1 MVETI
6 TEIMKYLIE
15 RSESISRYS
24 DKLREALERIESQ
37 FGEKR
42 RCRICGIYTTSEK
55 DQLIYAN
62 AVIDTNKPNAKAI
75 VNKMIP
81 HDELFSKYAD
91 ILDDANKSYAFHKFV
106 PSIDVDI
113 DIKDTEP
120 FFTIDDK
127 KYYLAFR
134 DHNLVC
140 IIEREEEIEN
150 TESVHYI
157 SSISREALKALVK
170 SGRLIKFL
178 NYVAE
183 ELKKKEQEFK
193 EISEMAEKMAQA
205 TAL

>member
-1 MVETI
+1 
-6 TEIMKYLIE
+6 MKYLIE

-24 DKLREALERIESQ
+24 DKLREALERIENQ

-55 DQLIYAN
+55 DQLVYAN
-62 AVIDTNKPNAKAI
+62 IVIDTNKPNAKAI

-91 ILDDANKSYAFHKFV
+91 ILDDANKPYAFHKFTS
-106 PSIDVDI
+106 SIDVDI

-127 KYYLAFR
+127 YYYLAFR
-134 DHNLVC
+134 DHNLVAL
-140 IIEREEEIEN
+140 IEREEEIEN

-157 SSISREALKALVK
+157 SSISREALKALIK
-170 SGRLIKFL
+170 SQRLIKFL
-178 NYVAE
+178 AYVAD
-183 ELKKKEQEFK
+183 ELRKKEAEFK
-193 EISEMAEKMAQA
+193 EVAEVAEKMAQA
-205 TAL
+205 TTL